1 MSFFMAPLLRL
12 FQVGIYFLLFFL
24 VLSTK
29 VLLIN
34 TLFTKHNQKHIFYFY
49 IQIKGLHKINLYEY
63 TNSLEPYRKCIHTK

>member
-1 MSFFMAPLLRL
+1 MPFLCVHLFHL
-12 FQVGIYFLLFFL
+12 FQLGIYFLLFFL

-34 TLFTKHNQKHIFYFY
+34 TLLTKQHQKHNFYFY
-49 IQIKGLHKINLYEY
+49 IQIKSLHKINLYEY